1 MPPSPTPTAR
11 PSPSGRSQRAR
22 HFACVLLAGIALAG
36 CARTPKVAA
45 PAAPVGVDPAVAMAE
60 AETAYAARDWARAEA
75 SYLAAARA
83 SPRDPEPWFRLGNV
97 YFRRGS
103 HDLAARAYE
112 ETLRVSPDHAKAWHN
127 LGVVRLHQA
136 DTSFARVLGSAA
148 GDPELA
154 ASAQA
159 LRAIVGEAIAPGDQ
173 PAP

>member
-1 MPPSPTPTAR
+1 
-11 PSPSGRSQRAR
+11 
-22 HFACVLLAGIALAG
+22 
-36 CARTPKVAA
+36 
-45 PAAPVGVDPAVAMAE
+45 
-60 AETAYAARDWARAEA
+60 
-75 SYLAAARA
+75 
-83 SPRDPEPWFRLGNV
+83 V

-136 DTSFARVLGSAA
+136 DASFARVLGSAA